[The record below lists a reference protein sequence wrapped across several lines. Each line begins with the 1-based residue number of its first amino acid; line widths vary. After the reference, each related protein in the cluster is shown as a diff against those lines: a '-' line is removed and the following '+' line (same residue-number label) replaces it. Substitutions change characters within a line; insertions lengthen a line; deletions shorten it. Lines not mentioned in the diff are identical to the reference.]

1 MAGGY
6 QLEPQEPPRALLD
19 GMADNNSALYLTHV
33 TDQIVTLSRSA
44 HRPNLY
50 TVDEI
55 ARTGE

>member
-1 MAGGY
+1 
-6 QLEPQEPPRALLD
+6 
-19 GMADNNSALYLTHV
+19 MADNNSALYLIHV
-33 TDQIVTLSRSA
+33 TGQIVTLSRSA